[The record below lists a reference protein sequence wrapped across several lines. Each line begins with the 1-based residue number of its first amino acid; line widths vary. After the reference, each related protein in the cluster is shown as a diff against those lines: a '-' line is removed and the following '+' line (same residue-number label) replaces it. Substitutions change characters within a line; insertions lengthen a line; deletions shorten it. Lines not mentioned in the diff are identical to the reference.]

1 MDGEGEGEGEGA
13 SAPPGAAALLY
24 LPDGSALPLPL
35 EPPPGPT
42 AAELLRRL
50 QGALRLPPAAG
61 DALALWLGSELLEVQ
76 LKPRHRPLRLV
87 RHWPE
92 LLLRFSLGSPAAIA
106 QDEPCLQ
113 LRRNVFFPK
122 SRELELQEEELLRL
136 LYEEAR
142 EQLQGGRY
150 PVDPPEAAELGG
162 LSCRLRLGP
171 FEPGRHTELSL
182 RPLLGELLPPGPPA
196 RWGALFRRSREP
208 GPTQRLLEA
217 FAHAPGPEAPPA
229 GLYRDFLRRC
239 HALPGYG
246 CAFFPGAIER
256 PSGGLLGRGGLRP
269 VSVAVGLEGV
279 TIIDPRQKHVLL
291 SLTYPELCWELVG
304 AVGQEGDP
312 AGQEGDPT
320 EPPQL
325 WLEFD
330 GDHEG
335 APVNRLL
342 RVFSPQAEL
351 MSALIECCIELGGA
365 APPPEEQTTPPSA
378 AAATPPE
385 PAGARGAPLRR
396 QQSVT
401 RPRLQRL
408 ATIDYVREGQEL
420 RRVKPPRRSVSFFSR
435 GGAGG
440 GSYSPVAGGTGGAG
454 AGQS

>member
-1 MDGEGEGEGEGA
+1 MDGEGEGEGA
-13 SAPPGAAALLY
+13 SAPPGTTALLY

-208 GPTQRLLEA
+208 GPAQRLLEA
-217 FAHAPGPEAPPA
+217 FARAPGPEAPPC
-229 GLYRDFLRRC
+229 R
-239 HALPGYG
+239 
-246 CAFFPGAIER
+246 I
-256 PSGGLLGRGGLRP
+256 
-269 VSVAVGLEGV
+269 V
-279 TIIDPRQKHVLL
+279 PRL
-291 SLTYPELCWELVG
+291 SC
-304 AVGQEGDP
+304 
-312 AGQEGDPT
+312 
-320 EPPQL
+320 
-325 WLEFD
+325 
-330 GDHEG
+330 
-335 APVNRLL
+335 
-342 RVFSPQAEL
+342 
-351 MSALIECCIELGGA
+351 
-365 APPPEEQTTPPSA
+365 
-378 AAATPPE
+378 AAATPC
-385 PAGARGAPLRR
+385 PATG
-396 QQSVT
+396 
-401 RPRLQRL
+401 
-408 ATIDYVREGQEL
+408 E
-420 RRVKPPRRSVSFFSR
+420 
-435 GGAGG
+435 GG
-440 GSYSPVAGGTGGAG
+440 GGRDPDQRPLWDTPTGHLSGTTSVGHPQTLSEPPKGPAPDLRDTPRHHPDPQGNAQVKEEHLRSPGNPKRTPRAPPP
-454 AGQS
+454 

>member
-1 MDGEGEGEGEGA
+1 MDGEGEAEGEGA
-13 SAPPGAAALLY
+13 SAPSGAAALLY

-142 EQLQGGRY
+142 EQLKGGRY

-182 RPLLGELLPPGPPA
+182 R
-196 RWGALFRRSREP
+196 
-208 GPTQRLLEA
+208 
-217 FAHAPGPEAPPA
+217 
-229 GLYRDFLRRC
+229 
-239 HALPGYG
+239 

-256 PSGGLLGRGGLRP
+256 PSGGLLARGGLRP

-304 AVGQEGDP
+304 AVGQDGDP

-365 APPPEEQTTPPSA
+365 APPPEEQAPPPAGA
-378 AAATPPE
+378 AAPPPE
-385 PAGARGAPLRR
+385 AAGARGAPLRR
-396 QQSVT
+396 QESVT

-420 RRVKPPRRSVSFFSR
+420 RRVKPPRRSASFFSR

-440 GSYSPVAGGTGGAG
+440 GSYTPVAGGTGGAG
-454 AGQS
+454 SEQG